1 MFKGHPKGL
10 IVLFFSN
17 MGERFGYYTMM
28 AIFTLFFE
36 AKFGLQIQD
45 VGFIWGAFLFS
56 IYFLPLFGGMLA
68 DKIGYGKVVSMGIV
82 LMFTGYGM
90 MAIPGQGMVFI
101 YISLFVIAAGTGFF
115 KGNLAVIVG
124 NLYESEKYK
133 KMTDSAFNIYYMGI
147 NVGAFFAPF
156 AATGIRNWLMAKDG
170 LSYSAKLPG
179 MVHLFLK
186 GELTDTTELTTLAM
200 QQLGDKFTN
209 LTDFCNQ
216 YVASLSQG
224 YNAGFAIASVSIV
237 LSLVIFLAFKK
248 YYKHA
253 DYLQKD
259 KVKTAED
266 AKELTPQQFRHRIF
280 ALLMVFAVV
289 IFFWMAFHQNGYLLT
304 VFAKNYTV
312 DAVGPFTFIF
322 FNLSSFLSLIAV
334 IIGVIFVVGRNF
346 QKIFKMIGAAL
357 IVVGGAIL
365 YWRYSSYAESN
376 HISPELFQSFNPIFV
391 VFLTP
396 LIVAFFL
403 RLNKKGKE
411 PATPK
416 KIGIGMM
423 LLGAGWMLMV
433 LVALIRGLDSP
444 ATLAPVGGVSSLL
457 VSPYWLI
464 SIYFA
469 STVAELFISPMGL
482 AYVAKVA
489 PPKIRGTM
497 QGGWLAATAIGNL
510 LSGVMGTPYAKLE
523 LWQSYGI
530 LVVTSVIAGGIMF
543 LMLKKLEKFTSS

>member
-36 AKFGLQIQD
+36 AKFGLQIQE
-45 VGFIWGAFLFS
+45 VGYIWGAFLFS

-68 DKIGYGKVVSMGIV
+68 DKIGYGKIVSMGIV
-82 LMFTGYGM
+82 LMFIGYGM
-90 MAIPGQGMVFI
+90 MAIPGQGMIFI

-133 KMTDSAFNIYYMGI
+133 KMTDAAFNIYYMGI
-147 NVGAFFAPF
+147 NIGAFFAPF

-170 LSYSAKLPG
+170 LTYSAKLPG

-186 GELTDTTELTTLAM
+186 GELKDPTELTTLAM

-224 YNAGFAIASVSIV
+224 YNAGFAIASGSII
-237 LSLVIFLAFKK
+237 LSLIIFLSFKK

-253 DYLQKD
+253 DYLQKHRIR
-259 KVKTAED
+259 TASD
-266 AKELTPQQFRHRIF
+266 AKELTPEQTRHRIF

-312 DAVGPFTFIF
+312 DTVGPATFIF
-322 FNLSSFLSLIAV
+322 FNLSSFLALIAV
-334 IIGVIFVVGRNF
+334 IIGLVLVLGRKF
-346 QKIFKMIGAAL
+346 QKVTKLVGAAL
-357 IVVGGAIL
+357 MIVGSIIL
-365 YWRYSSYAESN
+365 YWRLSTYGESN
-376 HISPELFQSFNPIFV
+376 FISPELFQAFNPIFV

-396 LIVAFFL
+396 VVVAFFAWL
-403 RLNKKGKE
+403 HMKGKE

-423 LLGAGWMLMV
+423 LLGAGWTLMV
-433 LVALIRGLDSP
+433 IVALLRGLDSP
-444 ATLAPVGGVSSLL
+444 ASLEAVGGVSALL

-530 LVVTSVIAGGIMF
+530 LVVTSVIAGSIMF

>member
-1 MFKGHPKGL
+1 MLKGHPKGL

-36 AKFGLQIQD
+36 AKFGLKVQD

-56 IYFLPLFGGMLA
+56 IYFLPLFGGILA
-68 DKIGYGKVVSMGIV
+68 DKVGYGKVVAMGIV
-82 LMFTGYGM
+82 MMFIGYGM
-90 MAIPGQGMVFI
+90 MAVPGQGKIFI
-101 YISLFVIAAGTGFF
+101 FASLFVIAAGTGFF

-124 NLYESEKYK
+124 NLYETKQYK
-133 KMTDSAFNIYYMGI
+133 KMTDAAFNIYYMGI
-147 NVGAFFAPF
+147 NIGAFFAPF
-156 AATGIRNWLMAKDG
+156 AAAGIRDWLMAKDG
-170 LSYSAKLPG
+170 LVYSAKLPG
-179 MVHLFLK
+179 QVHLFLQDK
-186 GELTDTTELTTLAM
+186 LEDLTELNALAVE
-200 QQLGDKFTN
+200 QLGDKFTN

-224 YNAGFAIASVSIV
+224 YNAGFAIAGVSIV
-237 LSLVIFLAFKK
+237 MSLVIFLGFKK

-259 KVKTAED
+259 RIKTGDD
-266 AKELTPQQFRHRIF
+266 AKELTPEQFRNRVF

-304 VFAKNYTV
+304 LFAKNYTV
-312 DAVGPFTFIF
+312 DTVGPTTFVF

-334 IIGVIFVVGRNF
+334 IIGLVLIIGRKFQSRTKLIGAVLAVVG
-346 QKIFKMIGAAL
+346 AL
-357 IVVGGAIL
+357 IL
-365 YWRYSSYAESN
+365 YWRYGTFTDSN
-376 HISPELFQSFNPIFV
+376 PISPEIFQAFNPIFV

-396 LIVAFFL
+396 VVVAFFAW
-403 RLNKKGKE
+403 LNKRGKE
-411 PATPK
+411 PQTPK

-423 LLGAGWMLMV
+423 MLGAGWILMV
-433 LVALIRGLDSP
+433 VVAILRGLQSP
-444 ATLAPVGGVSSLL
+444 TELASVGGVSELL

-464 SIYFA
+464 SIYFTM
-469 STVAELFISPMGL
+469 TVAELFISPMGL

-489 PPKIRGTM
+489 PPSIRGTM

-510 LSGVMGTPYAKLE
+510 LSGIMGMPYARLE
-523 LWQSYGI
+523 LWQAYGI
-530 LVVTSVIAGGIMF
+530 LVVSSVLAGGIMF